1 MTAHGV
7 WALAGVVKVTPAHDP
22 KDFECGLRHNLPER
36 EVIDKDGRMCGSI
49 DERYK
54 GLDRFEARKKIVEEL
69 KEMELYIDKVRY
81 WWWWLPVDCSQW
93 FDSNVSTCVRSWTIR
108 RPFRSARDRAT

>member
-1 MTAHGV
+1 MAANSV
-7 WALAGVVKVTPAHDP
+7 WTLAGVVKVTPAHDP

-36 EVIDKDGRMCGSI
+36 EVIDKDGRMCGAI

-54 GLDRFEARKKIVEEL
+54 GLDRFEARKKIVEDL

-81 WWWWLPVDCSQW
+81 EWLRSILRSFW
-93 FDSNVSTCVRSWTIR
+93 LKVSTCYRSWTIR
-108 RPFRSARDRAT
+108 RPSRSARDRAT